1 MISITKNR
9 KKKPFKKKKIK
20 KKIKKPHHL
29 KKKKYETQIR
39 MCKSS
44 NSCSSNERS

>member
-9 KKKPFKKKKIK
+9 KKNPLKIKIK